1 MKKFAKLLIA
11 LFVLIFIYFG
21 IYGTHNPFSP
31 QIKYIDGKP
40 YQVIK
45 HDIDTFEI
53 VKTTIKEKKGQDIY
67 HDTTIYVPVPLNIDT
82 LEIIKSYFAKNVFKD
97 TLKLS
102 DSLGFVFI
110 QDTISQ
116 NKIAS
121 RKYIAKVK
129 QREIKETT
137 IVKELPK
144 THLYWGLGMG
154 FDKVNYVNNVSANLL
169 LQTKCQRVYGLGVG
183 VDNYKTPFINATI
196 YWKLK

>member
-1 MKKFAKLLIA
+1 MKNIFKLVFSLVILIA
-11 LFVLIFIYFG
+11 VYFA
-21 IYGTHNPFSP
+21 IYGKHNPFSP

-40 YQVIK
+40 YEVIK
-45 HDIDTFEI
+45 HDIDTVEV
-53 VKTTIKEKKGQDIY
+53 VKTTIKVKKGEDIY
-67 HDTTIYVPVPLNIDT
+67 HDTTIYVSVPLNVDT
-82 LEIIKSYFAKNVFKD
+82 LEIIKSYFAKNVYKD
-97 TLKLS
+97 TLKLG

-121 RKYIAKVK
+121 RKYVAKVK

-144 THLYWGLGMG
+144 THIYWGLGMG
-154 FDKVNYVNNVSANLL
+154 FDKVNYVNNVNANLL

-183 VDNYKTPFINATI
+183 VDYYKTPFINATI